1 VTLEDRFRS
10 FASAHQDPGGQRR
23 DPYERNVESMKKV
36 DSVVSRVLE
45 AFSNAVGWRLKRND
59 CCDRD
64 KGAVACNYI
73 LEHRDLWREGFV
85 AVDVD
90 VTRGHR
96 SDPVETVTVYQGV
109 IVVATEHSR
118 DYASRIIIPFSKL
131 TEDELATALEQQS
144 GNVIRRISRLEKP
157 QQPI

>member
-1 VTLEDRFRS
+1 MTLEDRFRS
-10 FASAHQDPGGQRR
+10 FASEHKDPVGQRR

-36 DSVVSRVLE
+36 DSAVSGVLE
-45 AFSNAVGWRLKRND
+45 AFCRAVGWSLKRND

-73 LEHRDLWREGFV
+73 LEHREFWREGFV
-85 AVDVD
+85 AVDVE

-109 IVVATEHSR
+109 IVGATDHSR
-118 DYASRIIIPFSKL
+118 DYASRVVIPFSKL

-144 GNVIRRISRLEKP
+144 GNLIRRISRLEKP